1 MNNISIR
8 YKLLIIVIGT
18 IISVSVILTAKSIYE
33 LKELTANNIEE
44 YQKRAFDEQIEQ
56 IKDYTA
62 FALNIEK
69 MLMKNQKLRILK
81 QIKVHI

>member
-1 MNNISIR
+1 
-8 YKLLIIVIGT
+8 
-18 IISVSVILTAKSIYE
+18 

-62 FALNIEK
+62 LALNIAKNAYEK
-69 MLMKNQKLRILK
+69 SKIDN
-81 QIKVHI
+81 IKANKGA